1 MEDLLIHASLL
12 GMQAAWL
19 NAEGEL
25 LQFAEE
31 DVEAHTVTGGIY
43 LGKVQRV
50 LPGLQCAFVDFGF
63 ERAGFLHI
71 ADVPWAKDQ
80 AGRTASVEKVLKPGG
95 RCLVRI
101 LKSPQGTKGARLS
114 ADVSIPGRWMVFC
127 PYADKPAVSKRVL
140 DPKKRAAL
148 KALVSLFPKTSS
160 GSFILRTSAADEDV
174 PLEALQSEASRLQSL
189 WSHVLKKKE
198 SARAPGALLEDLA
211 LPERL
216 LREVRVDSIRNILV
230 DDDDL
235 LARLQSEAERLSN
248 RSVGSILKAV
258 SDDLWAQ
265 LEIPRKLD
273 MALGRRIDLPSGAY
287 LVVDEREAMTTID
300 VNTGP
305 VVGQESPE
313 DTVFSVNAEAA
324 TACARLLRLRN
335 FGGIVVIDFI
345 DMEREE
351 HRKAVRQALL
361 EAVAG
366 DSVPTVVGDFTDL
379 GLLCITRER
388 KAPSLLRQSSE
399 PCPHCTGS
407 GWMRT
412 PRFLLRQALEEAQ
425 VRVKRCPTRV
435 GGVRIR
441 VPGALADQ
449 LCCEKSRG
457 LLLRMEKALS
467 VPIEIL
473 EDIEMPDGLWR
484 IDLTS

>member
-1 MEDLLIHASLL
+1 MEDLLIHASPL
-12 GMQAAWL
+12 GLQAAWL

-31 DVEAHTVTGGIY
+31 DVEAHTATGGIY

-71 ADVPWAKDQ
+71 ADIPWAKDQ
-80 AGRTASVEKVLKPGG
+80 AGRTVSVEKVLKPGG
-95 RCLVRI
+95 RCLVKI
-101 LKSPQGTKGARLS
+101 LKSPQGTKGPRLS

-127 PYADKPAVSKRVL
+127 PYADRPAVSKRVL

-198 SARAPGALLEDLA
+198 SARAPGALLEDLT

-235 LARLQSEAERLSN
+235 LKRLQSEAERLSN

-300 VNTGP
+300 VNTGRFIGRGKSLCDG
-305 VVGQESPE
+305 VR
-313 DTVFSVNAEAA
+313 A
-324 TACARLLRLRN
+324 TAAAAQFRRHRCHRL
-335 FGGIVVIDFI
+335 
-345 DMEREE
+345 
-351 HRKAVRQALL
+351 HRY
-361 EAVAG
+361 EAG
-366 DSVPTVVGDFTDL
+366 
-379 GLLCITRER
+379 
-388 KAPSLLRQSSE
+388 
-399 PCPHCTGS
+399 
-407 GWMRT
+407 RT
-412 PRFLLRQALEEAQ
+412 PDSGASGAFRGGGGRFGADGCRRLYRFGAYLHHEGTEGAVSPAAELGAVSPLRGFRMDADFKVSAS
-425 VRVKRCPTRV
+425 
-435 GGVRIR
+435 
-441 VPGALADQ
+441 PG
-449 LCCEKSRG
+449 S
-457 LLLRMEKALS
+457 
-467 VPIEIL
+467 
-473 EDIEMPDGLWR
+473 
-484 IDLTS
+484 